1 MATHSSILDWKIPRT
16 EEPGGL
22 QSMSQTQLINFHFN
36 YTYHIPT
43 IGQVLH
49 RCQLIFFF
57 LLLKLFFKQ
66 LCVCVCVHMHTQ
78 LCLTLCNPMNCSP
91 RGSSVHDIFQARILE
106 QVAIS
111 SSRRSSRRRIK
122 PTSLACPALAG
133 GFLTTV
139 PPGKP
144 LNSFTEVLFIPKK
157 FTHFRNITQ

>member
-49 RCQLIFFF
+49 RCQFIFFF
-57 LLLKLFFKQ
+57 FLLKLFFKQ
-66 LCVCVCVHMHTQ
+66 LCVCVHMHTR

-111 SSRRSSRRRIK
+111 SSRRSSRCRDQTHVSCISCIGK
-122 PTSLACPALAG
+122 WILYYCATWEALKQ
-133 GFLTTV
+133 LY
-139 PPGKP
+139 
-144 LNSFTEVLFIPKK
+144 
-157 FTHFRNITQ
+157 